1 MTEALSVLRI
11 VVIDNLLWDATVP
24 IQHLIEVAG
33 ALRRLD
39 YLAYSPHKKGLPARR
54 LSDNSAVYPSH
65 SRSRLHFP
73 RDAYRLASALH
84 AQHPYDLIWTDDP
97 MGAGLAGYLLKH
109 KLGVPLLTKVH
120 SDYYSNLAWRSENP
134 RYWLDYVLSLWILR
148 QADGVQTVSNA
159 LADQLARLGVPRD
172 KITVLPTLMR
182 RDTFPPGPDTLERY
196 GAGRLLFAGRLVRQK
211 RVDVLIR
218 ALRLL
223 VDRGYRPELTVAG
236 RGPLQPRLERLAA
249 RLGVRD
255 RVTFA
260 GHLPLP
266 ELARLYQQ
274 SSVFV
279 LPSGQEAFGKV
290 LAEAALSGLPIVAS
304 RVSGIPELV
313 ADGENGY
320 LVPPGRPRALADSLA
335 RLLDDPALAQR
346 MGLASRRF
354 VAGRWEYGAFKAA
367 YLDMFARVARIGA
380 SQTGS

>member
-1 MTEALSVLRI
+1 MTKALSVLRI
-11 VVIDNLLWDATVP
+11 VVIDNLLWDLTVP
-24 IQHLIEVAG
+24 IENMVEVAG
-33 ALRRLD
+33 SLRRLD
-39 YLAYSPHKKGLPARR
+39 YLAYSARERGLPARR
-54 LSDNSAVYPSH
+54 LSDNFVVHPSL

-73 RDAYRLASALH
+73 QDAYRLGCEMH

-97 MGAGLAGYLLKH
+97 MGAGLAGYLLKR

-134 RYWLDYVLSLWILR
+134 RYWLDYMLSLWILR
-148 QADGVQTVSNA
+148 RVDGVQAVSNA
-159 LADQLARLGVPRD
+159 LAEQLTRLGVPRD

-196 GAGRLLFAGRLVRQK
+196 GAGKLLFAGRLVRQK

-218 ALRLL
+218 AMRLL
-223 VDRGYRPELTVAG
+223 VDRGYQPELTLAG
-236 RGPLQPRLERLAA
+236 RGPLQERLKRLAS

-266 ELARLYQQ
+266 ELAQLYQR
-274 SSVFV
+274 SSIFV

-290 LAEAALSGLPIVAS
+290 LAEAALSGLPIVAT

-313 ADGENGY
+313 SDGENGW
-320 LVPPGRPRALADSLA
+320 LVPPGNANALADGIA
-335 RLLDDPALAQR
+335 RLLDDPALTQR
-346 MGLASRRF
+346 MGRASRQH
-354 VAGRWEYGAFKAA
+354 VEGRWEFESFKAA
-367 YLDMFARVARIGA
+367 YLSMLSAVAR
-380 SQTGS
+380 SHDH